1 MIMQA
6 EEKKNYTPEEYL
18 ELEATAEARHEY
30 IDGQIISMTGGTPQ
44 HNDILGNFYI
54 ALKLALKRP
63 PYSVYFADQR
73 LWIPQAKIHTYPD
86 LMVIQGELQFKE
98 GRKDTLT
105 NPTLIA
111 EVLSDST
118 KNYAKTERF
127 AAYRTLSSFQE
138 YLLID
143 QYTMHIEHYAK
154 TATKR
159 WVFSEYDAADEN
171 LRLTTGA
178 CQIAVAA
185 IYKQVNFEVAE

>member
-6 EEKKNYTPEEYL
+6 EQRYYTSEEYL
-18 ELEATAEARHEY
+18 ELEINSQERHEY
-30 IDGQIISMTGGTPQ
+30 IDGQIIPMTGGTPQ
-44 HNDILGNFYI
+44 HNDIAGNLYI

-86 LMVIQGELQFKE
+86 IMVIQGELQFEE
-98 GRKDTLT
+98 GRKDTLI

-118 KNYAKTERF
+118 KNYDKTEKF
-127 AAYRTLSSFQE
+127 AAYRTISSFQE
-138 YLLID
+138 YLLVD

-159 WVFSEYDAADEN
+159 WIFSEYDVADES
-171 LRLTTGA
+171 LRLATGA
-178 CQIAVAA
+178 CQIAVAD
-185 IYKQVNFEVAE
+185 IYK

>member
-6 EEKKNYTPEEYL
+6 EQRYYTPEEYL
-18 ELEATAEARHEY
+18 EIEVNSQERHEY
-30 IDGQIISMTGGTPQ
+30 IDGQIIPITGGTPQ
-44 HNDILGNFYI
+44 HNDIVGNLYI

-86 LMVIQGELQFKE
+86 IMVIEGELQFKE

-118 KNYAKTERF
+118 KSYDKTEKF
-127 AAYRTLSSFQE
+127 AAYRTISSFQE
-138 YLLID
+138 YLLVD
-143 QYTMHIEHYAK
+143 QYTLHIEHYVK

-159 WVFSEYDAADEN
+159 WIFSEYDAVDEN
-171 LRLTTGA
+171 LMLSSVS
-178 CQIAVAA
+178 CQITLAD
-185 IYKQVNFEVAE
+185 IYNQVNFEVTK